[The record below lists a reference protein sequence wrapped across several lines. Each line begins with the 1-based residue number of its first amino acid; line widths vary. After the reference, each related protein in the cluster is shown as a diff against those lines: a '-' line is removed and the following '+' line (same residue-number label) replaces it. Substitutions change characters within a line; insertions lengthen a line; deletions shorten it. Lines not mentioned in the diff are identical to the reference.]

1 MTAEEPGQARASGG
15 GLLQSLRNLAATLV
29 AVLQTRL
36 ELLAA
41 EVEEERVRLG
51 RLLVLAVVAIFFL
64 SLSVLTF
71 TLFVI
76 VLFWDTYRLPVIGG
90 IAAVYLIIGGGAV
103 FAARRQAAAKPRLFS
118 ASLAELTKDRE
129 RLTPK

>member
-1 MTAEEPGQARASGG
+1 VTAEDPGHSRSST

-29 AVLQTRL
+29 ATLQTRL

-41 EVEEERVRLG
+41 EVEEERVRLA
-51 RLLVLAVVAIFFL
+51 RLLVLAVVAVFFL
-64 SLSVLTF
+64 ALSVLTL

-76 VLFWDTYRLPVIGG
+76 VLFWDSYRLPVIGG
-90 IAAVYLIIGGGAV
+90 LTLIYLAIGAGAAV
-103 FAARRQAAAKPRLFS
+103 AARRQATARPRLF
-118 ASLAELTKDRE
+118 AATLAELARDRE

>member
-1 MTAEEPGQARASGG
+1 VAAEESDPPKSGG

-36 ELLAA
+36 ELLVT

-51 RLLVLAVVAIFFL
+51 RVLALIVVAIFFL
-64 SLSVLTF
+64 SLSVLTL

-76 VLFWDTYRLPVIGG
+76 VLFWDTYRLSVVGGLAVVYLVIGG
-90 IAAVYLIIGGGAV
+90 MAA
-103 FAARRQAAAKPRLFS
+103 FAARRQPRPRLFS
-118 ASLAELTKDRE
+118 TSVAELIKDRE

>member
-1 MTAEEPGQARASGG
+1 MAAEESDPQSSSG
-15 GLLQSLRNLAATLV
+15 GLLQSLRNLAAMLV

-36 ELLAA
+36 ELLVT
-41 EVEEERVRLG
+41 EIEEARARFR
-51 RLLVLAVVAIFFL
+51 RLLALAVVAIFFL
-64 SLSVLTF
+64 SLSVLTL

-76 VLFWDTYRLPVIGG
+76 VLFWDTYRLSVIGG
-90 IAAVYLIIGGGAV
+90 LAAVYLVIGGTAA
-103 FAARRQAAAKPRLFS
+103 FAARRQAAAQPRLFS

>member
-1 MTAEEPGQARASGG
+1 VAAEESDPQASSG

-29 AVLQTRL
+29 GVLQTRL
-36 ELLAA
+36 ELLVT

-51 RLLVLAVVAIFFL
+51 RLLALAAVAIFFL
-64 SLSVLTF
+64 SLSVLTL

-90 IAAVYLIIGGGAV
+90 LAVVYLVIGGTAA
-103 FAARRQAAAKPRLFS
+103 FAARRQVSAKPRLFS
-118 ASLAELTKDRE
+118 ASLAELIKDRE